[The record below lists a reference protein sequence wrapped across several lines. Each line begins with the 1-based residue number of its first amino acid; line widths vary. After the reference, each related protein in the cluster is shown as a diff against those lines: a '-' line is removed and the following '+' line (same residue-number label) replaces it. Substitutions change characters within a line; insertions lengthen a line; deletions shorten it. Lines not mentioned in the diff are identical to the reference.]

1 MASRFSASSGGV
13 LSLLASKR
21 FIKPAIV
28 RGDLVHV
35 VGRAAFADFKRAVCA
50 WSAAEAESDAQYD
63 AERAE
68 AMELRLPRK
77 QQAKDAPLRRCD
89 DCALVLGRNYMRALD
104 TCPRWGQGRA
114 GVESQCGAFVAKEGT
129 E

>member
-1 MASRFSASSGGV
+1 M
-13 LSLLASKR
+13 LASNH

-28 RGDLVHV
+28 RGALVHV

-50 WSAAEAESDAQYD
+50 WSATEAECDAQYD

-68 AMELRLPRK
+68 TLELHQQSK

-89 DCALVLGRNYMRALD
+89 DCALLLGRNCLRALD
-104 TCPRWGQGRA
+104 TCPRWGLVRA
-114 GVESQCGAFVAKEGT
+114 GVESQCGAFVAKERP
-129 E
+129 